1 MGMLKNQS
9 ALFSVMLVKSRNRVY
24 NSNQKKTRK
33 SFIYGRFL
41 LFFQNE
47 KRGSVFMSIDL
58 NLYTGKLTYKDI
70 EFDFVFDKSELRLIP
85 PIEKYQEVRKW
96 FLNELQPGAYTSGET
111 VYIEDTFL
119 RAKINETGQ
128 TIILFAFHNRI
139 NSYNNILMVQVDS
152 YLICKTDIEYI
163 DRIGFRSTEI
173 DYIYATSQALCWPSW
188 NTNGEVSVKTTKF
201 NETESEKHVF
211 EVDKK
216 PVSVFF
222 GITRTTRISDAEPPL
237 ELHSTM
243 YFEFEKTND
252 YSFIT
257 KLWSIAKSFIQFLCY
272 RKNVGLPEAV
282 ISAPAENGKHCSVAT
297 FYVVGETNTVE
308 PNALDK
314 GRYIKQQYI
323 AGYEGEILND
333 ISSNNLYQRHIPL
346 SYEQGHS
353 IDAARFV
360 MITAAFEWEFN
371 RSYPNGVSKKDSTK
385 AIEEKAIAELEKL
398 INDSTGKLKE
408 KYRYLKRQ
416 IKSDSLQSKIIQ
428 VGKDYADIID
438 MFGNHLYQINDETL
452 KYSEMGKRLSDQRNH
467 FAHGDLDK
475 DFIGNS
481 LLDLIFL
488 EYVIYT
494 IQLKRYGIPDDNI
507 KKIINDLFRCS
518 IAL

>member
-1 MGMLKNQS
+1 MC
-9 ALFSVMLVKSRNRVY
+9 
-24 NSNQKKTRK
+24 
-33 SFIYGRFL
+33 
-41 LFFQNE
+41 
-47 KRGSVFMSIDL
+47 IDL
-58 NLYTGKLTYKDI
+58 KIYTGKLTYKDI
-70 EFDFVFDKSELRLIP
+70 KFDFVFDKSELRLIP
-85 PIEKYQEVRKW
+85 PIEKCQEVSKW
-96 FLNELQPGAYTSGET
+96 FLKELQPGVYTSGDT

-139 NSYNNILMVQVDS
+139 NSYNHILMVQVDS
-152 YLICKTDIEYI
+152 YIICQTDIEYI

-201 NETESEKHVF
+201 NETESEKHIF

-222 GITRTTRISDAEPPL
+222 GITRTTRISDVEPPL

-272 RKNVGLPEAV
+272 RQNVGLPEAI
-282 ISAPAENGKHCSVAT
+282 ISAPIENGKHGSVAT

-308 PNALDK
+308 PNTLDK

-346 SYEQGHS
+346 SYKQGCS

-371 RSYPNGVSKKDSTK
+371 RTYPNGVPKKAST
-385 AIEEKAIAELEKL
+385 IEAENTATIEIEKL
-398 INDSTGKLKE
+398 INSSSRKLK
-408 KYRYLKRQ
+408 KIYRYLKKQ
-416 IKSDSLQSKIIQ
+416 IKNDSLQSEIER

-438 MFGNHLYQINDETL
+438 MFGNHLYQINNETL
-452 KYSEMGKRLSDQRNH
+452 KYSEMGERLSAQRNH

-507 KKIINDLFRCS
+507 KKIINDLFCCY
-518 IAL
+518 IDL

>member
-1 MGMLKNQS
+1 
-9 ALFSVMLVKSRNRVY
+9 
-24 NSNQKKTRK
+24 
-33 SFIYGRFL
+33 
-41 LFFQNE
+41 
-47 KRGSVFMSIDL
+47 MSIDL

-70 EFDFVFDKSELRLIP
+70 EFNFVFDKSELRLIP
-85 PIEKYQEVRKW
+85 PIEKNQEVRKW
-96 FLNELQPGAYTSGET
+96 FSNELIPGIDTSGDS
-111 VYIEDTFL
+111 VCIEDTFL
-119 RAKINETGQ
+119 KAKINETGQ
-128 TIILFAFHNRI
+128 TMIIFTHQNRI
-139 NSYNNILMVQVDS
+139 GYYNHVLTVQVDA
-152 YLICKTDIEYI
+152 YMINKTDIEYI

-272 RKNVGLPEAV
+272 RKNVGLPKAE
-282 ISAPAENGKHCSVAT
+282 ISVPAEAGKHRPAAT

-308 PNALDK
+308 PNTLDK
-314 GRYIKQQYI
+314 GRYIKQQYL
-323 AGYEGEILND
+323 AGYEGKILND

-346 SYEQGHS
+346 SYKQGRS

-360 MITAAFEWEFN
+360 MITAAFEWEFK
-371 RSYPNGVSKKDSTK
+371 RSYPDGIPKKASTIEAENK
-385 AIEEKAIAELEKL
+385 ATTEIEKL
-398 INDSTGKLKE
+398 IDGSSGKLK
-408 KYRYLKRQ
+408 KIYHFLKKL
-416 IKSDSLQSKIIQ
+416 IKSDSLQSEIEQ

-438 MFGNHLYQINDETL
+438 MFGNRLYQINDETL

-475 DFIGNS
+475 EFIGNS

-488 EYVIYT
+488 EYVIYA

>member
-1 MGMLKNQS
+1 
-9 ALFSVMLVKSRNRVY
+9 
-24 NSNQKKTRK
+24 
-33 SFIYGRFL
+33 
-41 LFFQNE
+41 
-47 KRGSVFMSIDL
+47 MSTDL

-70 EFDFVFDKSELRLIP
+70 KFDFVFDKSELRLIP
-85 PIEKYQEVRKW
+85 PIEKCQEVSKW
-96 FLNELQPGAYTSGET
+96 FLKELQPGVYTSGDT

-139 NSYNNILMVQVDS
+139 NSYNHILMVQVDS
-152 YLICKTDIEYI
+152 YIICQTDIEYI

-201 NETESEKHVF
+201 NETESEKHIF

-222 GITRTTRISDAEPPL
+222 GITRTTRISDVEPPL

-243 YFEFEKTND
+243 YFEFEKTSD

-272 RKNVGLPEAV
+272 RNNVGLPKAEIAV
-282 ISAPAENGKHCSVAT
+282 PAEEGKHRPAAT

-308 PNALDK
+308 PNTLDK

-346 SYEQGHS
+346 SYKQGCS

-360 MITAAFEWEFN
+360 MITAAFEWEFK
-371 RSYPNGVSKKDSTK
+371 RSYPDGVPKKVST
-385 AIEEKAIAELEKL
+385 IEAENNATIEIEKL
-398 INDSTGKLKE
+398 IDGSSGKLK
-408 KYRYLKRQ
+408 KIYIFLKKL
-416 IKSDSLQSKIIQ
+416 IKSDSLQSEIEQ

-438 MFGNHLYQINDETL
+438 IFGNHLYQINNETL
-452 KYSEMGKRLSDQRNH
+452 KYSEMGKRLSEQRNH

-507 KKIINDLFRCS
+507 KKIINDLFCCY
-518 IAL
+518 IDL